1 MKLTRNALLTI
12 SIILLSSLTAC
23 SQNTKPSTSTKWDA
37 SPVIQEMNKQ
47 AFIDHPEQWKEI
59 TQKYNYG
66 KKIHSLKILN
76 QVLYTGNKH
85 ASAVNSM
92 NDFENIHYPKLTSQD
107 NLKIINIPS
116 FYSLNSTALRKTKYT
131 KPMYKLTR
139 KERLHN
145 ILCFQHHLQGS
156 NAHWKYPR
164 MTRTA

>member
-1 MKLTRNALLTI
+1 MKLTSNALLTI

-47 AFIDHPEQWKEI
+47 AFIDHPQQWKEI

-66 KKIHSLKILN
+66 KKIHSLKTLN

-92 NDFENIHYPKLTSQD
+92 HDFENINYPKLTIQD

-116 FYSLNSTALRKTKYT
+116 FYSLKSKVRNKYVAILKSKIKQIPKKHT
-131 KPMYKLTR
+131 YLKLFKQSR
-139 KERLHN
+139 WRLQSDD
-145 ILCFQHHLQGS
+145 CWFGKFYS
-156 NAHWKYPR
+156 
-164 MTRTA
+164 